1 MQLLSLTIAKKEY
14 IINEVCILQGLLRK
28 KRRVSMQMPNGGYKL
43 MNDVLKLIEGSYQ
56 GFSKGQR
63 RIADYIKEHYDVAA
77 YMTAAKLGETVDVSE
92 STVVRFV
99 MELGFEGYPEF
110 KRALAGLVRSKLTA
124 VQRIKVTN
132 TLIGDS
138 DVLEKVLYSDIEK
151 IKRTLEG
158 IDKKAFNDAVRSIV
172 DAKTV
177 YIMGMRG
184 TSYLA
189 ALLNYSFRMI
199 SDNVRLIQTTSGSET
214 FEQMMSI
221 GKDDVLIAI
230 TFPRYSRSIVKGVE
244 FAKSCGANV
253 IALTDSMSAP
263 IASRADQVLTAESDM
278 ASYADSLVAPM
289 SVINALIVAVAREC
303 GDRFTERLHRLES
316 VWDEYKVY
324 DKPQE

>member
-1 MQLLSLTIAKKEY
+1 
-14 IINEVCILQGLLRK
+14 
-28 KRRVSMQMPNGGYKL
+28 
-43 MNDVLKLIEGSYQ
+43 MNDVLKLIDESYH

-63 RIADYIKEHYDVAA
+63 RIADYIKEHYDIAA

-132 TLIGDS
+132 SLIGDS
-138 DVLEKVLYSDIEK
+138 DVLEKVLCSDIEK
-151 IKRTLEG
+151 IRRTLEG
-158 IDKKAFNDAVRSIV
+158 IDKKAFADAVRSIV

-184 TSYLA
+184 TSYIA

-214 FEQMMSI
+214 FEQMMSL

-230 TFPRYSRSIVKGVE
+230 SFPRYSKSIIKGVE

-253 IALTDSMSAP
+253 IALTDSTSAP
-263 IASRADQVLTAESDM
+263 IASRADQVLVAESDM

-289 SVINALIVAVAREC
+289 SVINALIVAVAKEC

-316 VWDEYKVY
+316 VWDEYNVY

>member
-1 MQLLSLTIAKKEY
+1 
-14 IINEVCILQGLLRK
+14 
-28 KRRVSMQMPNGGYKL
+28 
-43 MNDVLKLIEGSYQ
+43 MNDVLKLIEDSYQ
-56 GFSKGQR
+56 GFSKGQK

-110 KRALAGLVRSKLTA
+110 KRALAGLVRSKLTS

-132 TLIGDS
+132 SLIGDS
-138 DVLEKVLYSDIEK
+138 DVLDKVLYSDIEK

-158 IDKKAFNDAVRSIV
+158 IDRRAFDEAVRAIV

-214 FEQMMSI
+214 FEQMMSL
-221 GKDDVLIAI
+221 GEDDVLIAI
-230 TFPRYSRSIVKGVE
+230 SFPRYSKSIIKGVE
-244 FAKSCGANV
+244 FARSCGADV
-253 IALTDSMSAP
+253 IALTDSTSAP
-263 IASRADQVLTAESDM
+263 IAAFADQVLIAESDM

-289 SVINALIVAVAREC
+289 SVINALIVAVAKEC
-303 GDRFTERLHRLES
+303 GERFNERLHRLES
-316 VWDEYKVY
+316 VWDEYNVY

>member
-1 MQLLSLTIAKKEY
+1 
-14 IINEVCILQGLLRK
+14 
-28 KRRVSMQMPNGGYKL
+28 
-43 MNDVLKLIEGSYQ
+43 MNDVLKLIEDSYS
-56 GFSKGQR
+56 GFSKGQK

-110 KRALAGLVRSKLTA
+110 KRALSGLVRSKLTA

-132 TLIGDS
+132 SLIGDG
-138 DVLEKVLYSDIEK
+138 DVLDKVLYSDIEK

-158 IDKKAFNDAVRSIV
+158 IDRKAFDDAVKSIV
-172 DAKTV
+172 EAKTV

-214 FEQMMSI
+214 FEQMMSL
-221 GKDDVLIAI
+221 DDNDVLIAI
-230 TFPRYSRSIVKGVE
+230 SFPRYSKSIIKGVE
-244 FAKSCGANV
+244 YAKSRGANV
-253 IALTDSMSAP
+253 IALTDSLNSP
-263 IASRADQVLTAESDM
+263 IAAYADQILVAESDM
-278 ASYADSLVAPM
+278 ASFADSLVAPM
-289 SVINALIVAVAREC
+289 SVINALIVAVSREC
-303 GDRFTERLHRLES
+303 GDRFSERLHRLES
-316 VWDEYKVY
+316 VWDEYNVY
-324 DKPQE
+324 DKSQE

>member
-1 MQLLSLTIAKKEY
+1 
-14 IINEVCILQGLLRK
+14 
-28 KRRVSMQMPNGGYKL
+28 
-43 MNDVLKLIEGSYQ
+43 MNDVLKLIEDSYH

-63 RIADYIKEHYDVAA
+63 RIADYIKEHYDIAA

-132 TLIGDS
+132 SLIGDS
-138 DVLEKVLYSDIEK
+138 DVLDKVLYSDMEK

-158 IDKKAFNDAVRSIV
+158 IDRRAFDDAVRSIV

-214 FEQMMSI
+214 FEQMMSL
-221 GKDDVLIAI
+221 GENDVLIAI
-230 TFPRYSRSIVKGVE
+230 SFPRYSKSIIKGVE

-253 IALTDSMSAP
+253 IALTDSLNAP
-263 IASRADQVLTAESDM
+263 IAAFADQVLVAESDM

-289 SVINALIVAVAREC
+289 SVINALIVAVAKEC
-303 GDRFTERLHRLES
+303 GERFNERLHRLES
-316 VWDEYKVY
+316 VWDEYNVY